1 MVLSVL
7 ARGVCVLIHVYKL
20 CICNWCVCVCSQSQ
34 SVCNPER
41 KDLYNKAKKDRVAFP
56 CPYLFLPVFRYA
68 IFMQVFFLWYMLF
81 MSGVFHSHLFNS
93 ME

>member
-20 CICNWCVCVCSQSQ
+20 CFCNVCVCVCVCSQSQ

-68 IFMQVFFLWYMLF
+68 IFMQGFFFKVYAFYVW
-81 MSGVFHSHLFNS
+81 GVSFTFIQ
-93 ME
+93 